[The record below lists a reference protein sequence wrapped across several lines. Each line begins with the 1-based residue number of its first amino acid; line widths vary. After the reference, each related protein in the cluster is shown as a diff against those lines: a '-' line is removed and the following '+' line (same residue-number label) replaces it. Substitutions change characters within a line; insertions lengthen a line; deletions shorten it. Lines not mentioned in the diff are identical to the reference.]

1 MKTVSQLDNN
11 NFFSHPTEADE
22 SPLEPGVFLIPGG
35 AVNAEPPVVVPG
47 KRYKWNG
54 EQFVAE
60 DIPEP
65 VVEPPVPLTPEEL
78 AEKVRLDRNGKLTL
92 CDWTVLSD
100 AQLTTTQKA
109 NWKAYRQALRDITD
123 QPGFPETVVWPVLTW
138 PI

>member
-35 AVNAEPPVVVPG
+35 AVNAEPPVVEPG

-65 VVEPPVPLTPEEL
+65 VVEPPVPPTPEEL
-78 AEKVRLDRNGKLTL
+78 TIAVRLDRNGKLTL

-100 AQLTTTQKA
+100 VPLTTTQKT
-109 NWKAYRQALRDITD
+109 NWKAYRQALRAW
-123 QPGFPETVVWPVLTW
+123 QARQGSPA
-138 PI
+138 